1 MNTERIKMIVTLNVG
16 KGNPAL
22 FTKLSKEL
30 VESVESDEPSTIIY
44 EWYMDDAAETCY
56 IVESYPNSDAL
67 LSHLE
72 YVGSRLGPIIEAAP
86 LSQLLVLGSVSEKAA
101 EVLAGF
107 GAKIVPLHAGF
118 QR

>member
-1 MNTERIKMIVTLNVG
+1 MSTERIKMIVTLNVG
-16 KGNPAL
+16 QGNPTL

-30 VESVESDEPSTIIY
+30 AESVESNEPSTMTY

-56 IVESYPNSDAL
+56 LVEAYPNSDAL

-72 YVGSRLGPIIEAAP
+72 NVGARLGPIIEAAP
-86 LSQLLVLGSVSEKAA
+86 LSELLVLGTVSEKAE
-101 EVLAGF
+101 EVLSGF